1 MHGGA
6 GVALAME
13 ISKWAE
19 EQFGTCELGDRRRT
33 KRLVKFAAQAAAM
46 PDASTP
52 KQTEGWSDCK
62 AAYRLFDQEDVTFD
76 AVTAPHRA
84 MSRAVP
90 AGTWLVINDT
100 TEINFGY
107 DRQLTDVGRV
117 GSAQARGFYLHTAL
131 VVSAENEDILG
142 VAGQDLYA
150 RPLKKVKRVGSHR
163 RKKLKRET
171 DVWGRVVDR
180 VGPPPADT
188 RFIHVCDRGADNF
201 EIYCHFLQQGSGWV
215 VRAAQLERLVLDAD
229 GRECS
234 LDDLLRAAPLQ
245 GTYELQVRANRQQ
258 PARTALI
265 EVRWTRLVM
274 PQPRT
279 GVSRYV
285 RESGIAEIPMWVVE
299 AREVNP
305 PKRVEALRWVLLTSE
320 DVDEFNDAWRV
331 IEWYEKRPLIE
342 EYHKCLK
349 TGCRVEER
357 LYQSGDRL
365 APVIG
370 LLSVLAV
377 RLLQL
382 KIVARR
388 DPEQPAAQV
397 VPKNWLTA
405 VALLLKKRQPLKTVR
420 DFFRGLA
427 QLGGFLGRKGDGEPG
442 WQTIWGGLEKL
453 LLCIRGAEALTKK
466 CG

>member
-1 MHGGA
+1 M
-6 GVALAME
+6 ALAME
-13 ISKWAE
+13 ISDWAQ
-19 EQFGTCELGDRRRT
+19 EQFGKCELGDDRRT
-33 KRLVKFAAQAAAM
+33 KRMIKYAAQAAAM

-52 KQTEGWSDCK
+52 KQAEGWGDCK
-62 AAYRLFDQEDVTFD
+62 AAYRLFAHEEVTFE
-76 AVTAPHRA
+76 AVTAPHCA
-84 MSRAVP
+84 MTRAVS
-90 AGTWLVINDT
+90 AGTWLVLNDT

-107 DRQLTDVGRV
+107 DRELQEVGRV
-117 GSAQARGFYLHTAL
+117 GSAQARGFYLHTGMM
-131 VVSAENEDILG
+131 VSPDSEEIIG
-142 VAGQDLYA
+142 VAGQDLYS
-150 RPLKKVKRVGSHR
+150 RPLKKVERVSTSQR

-171 DVWGRVVDR
+171 DMWGRVIDR
-180 VGPPPADT
+180 VGPPPTDA

-201 EIYCHFLQQGSGWV
+201 EIYCHMLQQQAGWV
-215 VRAAQLERLVLDAD
+215 VRAAQLKRRVLDAD
-229 GRECS
+229 GRKCS
-234 LDDLLRAAPLQ
+234 LDDVVRAAPLQ
-245 GTYELQVRANRQQ
+245 GSYELEVRANHNQ

-265 EVRWTRLVM
+265 EVRWARLVM
-274 PQPRT
+274 PRPRN
-279 GVSRYV
+279 GISRYV
-285 RESGIAEIPMWVVE
+285 SQSGITEIPMWVVE

-305 PKRVEALRWVLLTSE
+305 PPGVQPLRWVLLTSE
-320 DVDEFNDAWRV
+320 EVRSFDDAWRI
-331 IEWYEKRPLIE
+331 IEYYEKRPLIE

-357 LYQSGDRL
+357 LYRSGDRL

-382 KIVARR
+382 KMVARR

-397 VPKNWLTA
+397 VPKEWLRA
-405 VALLLKKRQPLKTVR
+405 VPLLLKKRRPIKTVR
-420 DFFRGLA
+420 EFYRALA

-453 LLCIRGAEALTKK
+453 LLCLRGADILGEK

>member
-1 MHGGA
+1 MA
-6 GVALAME
+6 
-13 ISKWAE
+13 
-19 EQFGTCELGDRRRT
+19 
-33 KRLVKFAAQAAAM
+33 
-46 PDASTP
+46 
-52 KQTEGWSDCK
+52 
-62 AAYRLFDQEDVTFD
+62 
-76 AVTAPHRA
+76 
-84 MSRAVP
+84 RAVS
-90 AGTWLVINDT
+90 AGTWLVLNDT

-107 DRQLTDVGRV
+107 DRELEDVGRV
-117 GSAQARGFYLHTAL
+117 GSAQARGFYLHTGMM
-131 VVSAENEDILG
+131 VSPDSEEIIG
-142 VAGQDLYA
+142 VAGQDLYS
-150 RPLKKVKRVGSHR
+150 RPLKKVERVRTSQR

-171 DVWGRVVDR
+171 DMWGRVIDR
-180 VGPPPADT
+180 VGPPPTDA

-201 EIYCHFLQQGSGWV
+201 EIYCHMLQQQAGWV
-215 VRAAQLERLVLDAD
+215 VRAAQLKRRVLDAD
-229 GRECS
+229 GRKCS
-234 LDDLLRAAPLQ
+234 LDDVVRAAPLQ
-245 GTYELQVRANRQQ
+245 GSYELEVRANHNQ

-274 PQPRT
+274 PRPRN
-279 GVSRYV
+279 GISRYV
-285 RESGIAEIPMWVVE
+285 GQSGITEIPMWVVE

-305 PKRVEALRWVLLTSE
+305 PPGVQPLRWVLLTSE
-320 DVDEFNDAWRV
+320 EVRSFDDAWRI
-331 IEWYEKRPLIE
+331 IEYYEKRPLIE

-357 LYQSGDRL
+357 LYRSGDRL

-382 KIVARR
+382 KMVARR

-397 VPKNWLTA
+397 VPKEWLRA
-405 VALLLKKRQPLKTVR
+405 VPLLLKKRRPIKTVR
-420 DFFRGLA
+420 EFYRALA

-453 LLCIRGAEALTKK
+453 LLCLRGADMLGEK

>member
-1 MHGGA
+1 M
-6 GVALAME
+6 ALAME
-13 ISKWAE
+13 ISKWAQ

-33 KRLVKFAAQAAAM
+33 KRVVKLAAQAAAM

-52 KQTEGWSDCK
+52 KQTESWGDCK
-62 AAYRLFDQEDVTFD
+62 AAYRLFAQDDVTFE
-76 AVTAPHRA
+76 ALTAPHCA
-84 MSRAVP
+84 TTRAVP
-90 AGTWLVINDT
+90 AGVWLVINDT

-107 DRQLTDVGRV
+107 DRELTGVGRV
-117 GSAQARGFYLHTAL
+117 GSAQARGFYLHTAMI
-131 VVSAENEDILG
+131 VAAESEEIIG
-142 VAGQDLYA
+142 VAGQDLYV
-150 RPLKKVKRVGSHR
+150 RPLKKVQRVSSER

-171 DVWGRVVDR
+171 DMWGRVIDR
-180 VGPPPADT
+180 VGPPPAEA

-201 EIYCHFLQQGSGWV
+201 DVYCHLLQQRGGWV
-215 VRAAQLERLVLDAD
+215 VRAAQLERRVLDAD
-229 GRECS
+229 GRERS
-234 LDDLLRAAPLQ
+234 LDEVVRAAPLQ
-245 GTYELQVRANRQQ
+245 GTYELQVRANRDQ

-265 EVRWTRLVM
+265 EVRRARLVM
-274 PQPRT
+274 PRPQN
-279 GVSRYV
+279 GLSRYV
-285 RESGIAEIPMWVVE
+285 RQSGVMEIPMWVVE

-305 PKRVEALRWVLLTSE
+305 PPGVTALRWVLLTSE
-320 DVDEFNDAWRV
+320 EVRGFDDAWR
-331 IEWYEKRPLIE
+331 IIAWYEKRPLIE

-357 LYQSGDRL
+357 LYRSGERL

-382 KIVARR
+382 KMVARR
-388 DPEQPAAQV
+388 NPEQPAAHV
-397 VPKNWLTA
+397 VPKEWLAA
-405 VALLLKKRQPLKTVR
+405 VPLLLKKRRPLKTVR

-453 LLCIRGAEALTKK
+453 LLCLRGADLLGKK

>member
-1 MHGGA
+1 M
-6 GVALAME
+6 ALAME
-13 ISKWAE
+13 ISKWAQ

-33 KRLVKFAAQAAAM
+33 KRAVKLATQAAAM

-62 AAYRLFDQEDVTFD
+62 AAYRFFAQDDVTFE
-76 AVTAPHRA
+76 ALTAPHCA
-84 MSRAVP
+84 QTRAVP

-107 DRQLTDVGRV
+107 DRQLSGVGRV

-131 VVSAENEDILG
+131 VVSAENEDLVG

-150 RPLKKVKRVGSHR
+150 RPLKKVQLVGSQR

-171 DVWGRVVDR
+171 DMWGRVIDR
-180 VGPPPADT
+180 VGPAPAEA
-188 RFIHVCDRGADNF
+188 RFVHVCDRGADNF
-201 EIYCHFLQQGSGWV
+201 EVYCHLLQQRAGWV
-215 VRAAQLERLVLDAD
+215 IRAAQLQRRLPD
-229 GRECS
+229 GAGGECS
-234 LDDLLRAAPLQ
+234 LDDLLGAAALQ
-245 GTYELQVRANRQQ
+245 GSYELQVRANHQQ

-265 EVRWTRLVM
+265 EVRWARLVM
-274 PQPRT
+274 PRPRS
-279 GVSRYV
+279 GASRYV
-285 RESGIAEIPMWVVE
+285 RESGITEIPMWVVE

-305 PKRVEALRWVLLTSE
+305 PKGVKALRCVLLTSE
-320 DVDEFNDAWRV
+320 EVGGFDDAWRT
-331 IEWYEKRPLIE
+331 IAWYEKRPLIE

-357 LYQSGDRL
+357 LYRSGERL

-382 KIVARR
+382 KMVARR
-388 DPEQPAAQV
+388 NPEYPAAQV
-397 VPKNWLTA
+397 VPKEWLAA
-405 VALLLKKRQPLKTVR
+405 VPLLLKKRRPLKTVR
-420 DFFRGLA
+420 EFFRGLA

-453 LLCIRGAEALTKK
+453 LLCLRGADILGKK

>member
-1 MHGGA
+1 M
-6 GVALAME
+6 ALALE

-19 EQFGTCELGDRRRT
+19 EQFATCELGDRRRT
-33 KRLVKFAAQAAAM
+33 KRVVTLAAQAAAM

-52 KQTEGWSDCK
+52 KQTEGWGDCK
-62 AAYRLFDQEDVTFD
+62 AAYRLFAAENVTFE
-76 AVTAPHRA
+76 ALTAPHCA
-84 MSRAVP
+84 MSRAVS

-107 DRQLTDVGRV
+107 DRQLSGVGRV
-117 GSAQARGFYLHTAL
+117 GSAQARGFYLHTAMI
-131 VVSAENEDILG
+131 VSAESEEIMG
-142 VAGQDLYA
+142 VAGQDLYS
-150 RPLKKVKRVGSHR
+150 RPLKKVKRVSSQR
-163 RKKLKRET
+163 RKNLQRET
-171 DVWGRVVDR
+171 DMWGRVIDR
-180 VGPPPADT
+180 VGSPPAEA

-201 EIYCHFLQQGSGWV
+201 EVYCHLLQQRAGWV
-215 VRAAQLERLVLDAD
+215 IRAAQLKRRVLNAD
-229 GRECS
+229 DCECS
-234 LDDLLRAAPLQ
+234 LDAVVRAAPLQ
-245 GTYELQVRANRQQ
+245 GTYELEVCANCDQ
-258 PARTALI
+258 PARTAMI
-265 EVRWTRLVM
+265 EVRCARLVM
-274 PQPRT
+274 PRPQNGISRF
-279 GVSRYV
+279 VS
-285 RESGIAEIPMWVVE
+285 ESGVTEIPMWAVE

-305 PKRVEALRWVLLTSE
+305 PPGVDALRWVLLTSE
-320 DVDEFNDAWRV
+320 EVRGFDDAWRT
-331 IEWYEKRPLIE
+331 IAWYEKRPLIE

-357 LYQSGDRL
+357 LYRSGERL

-382 KIVARR
+382 KMVARR

-397 VPKNWLTA
+397 VPKEWLA
-405 VALLLKKRQPLKTVR
+405 AMPLLLKKRRPMKTVR

-453 LLCIRGAEALTKK
+453 LLCLRGADVLAKK